1 MPRRWRQRAGA
12 CLPSPPLWERSACQD
27 TCVSQRTLLAGAQH
41 SGRRETRVRR
51 RYGSQI
57 VTDGVPTHTTTF
69 VHAVA
74 WIVTPNLFCGVP
86 AHTTTLVHAGAWT
99 VTIDS
104 LFGALFGVPVHTT
117 TLVHAGAWT
126 VTIDSLFGVPARTN
140 TFVHAG
146 AWTVTND
153 CVPQQCTPRIRTS
166 TYAVP
171 NTVVINM
178 CESYTHIPL
187 HSVPVHKLAVGEISL
202 IATCM
207 GVITY

>member
-1 MPRRWRQRAGA
+1 M
-12 CLPSPPLWERSACQD
+12 
-27 TCVSQRTLLAGAQH
+27 
-41 SGRRETRVRR
+41 
-51 RYGSQI
+51 
-57 VTDGVPTHTTTF
+57 
-69 VHAVA
+69 
-74 WIVTPNLFCGVP
+74 
-86 AHTTTLVHAGAWT
+86 
-99 VTIDS
+99 
-104 LFGALFGVPVHTT
+104 HTT

-140 TFVHAG
+140 TFVHAD

-178 CESYTHIPL
+178 CESYTHIPI
-187 HSVPVHKLAVGEISL
+187 HSVPVHKLVVGEISL
-202 IATCM
+202 ISTCM